1 MVITVITKPF
11 KREYFKI
18 INCISIYGYKLTTI
32 QSKKYLIYQ
41 LIYSIKY
48 FHIKKSNANKQLKLV
63 DVDGSVKRLRFNSK
77 EILNFKDLSKDFKH
91 KHFVEVI
98 IENQDIESIQD
109 NHFSKISFDKV
120 YIKKYQKLRIHWNAI
135 GINEL
140 IKTKDAK
147 IMIYYYILL
156 YFVLYYNIFTYMEL
170 GKVLLHQIK
179 AGSR

>member
-1 MVITVITKPF
+1 M
-11 KREYFKI
+11 
-18 INCISIYGYKLTTI
+18 TTI

-109 NHFSKISFDKV
+109 NHFSKISFDYV
-120 YIKKYQKLRIHWNAI
+120 CIKKYQKLRMQ
-135 GINEL
+135 
-140 IKTKDAK
+140 K
-147 IMIYYYILL
+147 
-156 YFVLYYNIFTYMEL
+156 
-170 GKVLLHQIK
+170 
-179 AGSR
+179 S